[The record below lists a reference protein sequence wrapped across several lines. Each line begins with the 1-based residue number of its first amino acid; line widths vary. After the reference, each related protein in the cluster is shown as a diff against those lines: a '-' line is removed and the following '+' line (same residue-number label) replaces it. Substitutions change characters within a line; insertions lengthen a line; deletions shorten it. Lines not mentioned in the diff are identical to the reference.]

1 MSWVPNTDTFDYHSY
16 ESLSNLECK
25 ELKLT
30 KRGIYSIIPRIYD
43 PTGLLS
49 PFILKGKLILQ
60 SALVQK
66 DIEDKSLGWD
76 DQPPEEIKNRWLKW
90 IKEIKEA
97 AKFHVHRYIFKNA
110 SKIPSVDQLELHGF
124 ADAGD
129 LAQLLRHCQHKNV
142 LLVEQTIWVTKLVLF
157 RFFLILTIMLELIA
171 LLHSIVFCP
180 GSHALKEG
188 HASR

>member
-1 MSWVPNTDTFDYHSY
+1 MFYFAKYAEYVSLPKQLSHPNVVRY
-16 ESLSNLECK
+16 LSSFTENR
-25 ELKLT
+25 ELQ
-30 KRGIYSIIPRIYD
+30 I
-43 PTGLLS
+43 
-49 PFILKGKLILQ
+49 
-60 SALVQK
+60 V
-66 DIEDKSLGWD
+66 
-76 DQPPEEIKNRWLKW
+76 
-90 IKEIKEA
+90 
-97 AKFHVHRYIFKNA
+97 
-110 SKIPSVDQLELHGF
+110 LEL